1 MSDLQ
6 ETIDIRKRKKE
17 LYISL
22 LKKGLNNLSPTEK
35 QILYCLSIDDD
46 IQLMLINGFAF
57 NEAIKK

>member
-22 LKKGLNNLSPTEK
+22 LKKGLNNLSDTEK
-35 QILYCLSIDDD
+35 QILHHLAMDED
-46 IQLMLINGFAF
+46 IQLMLTNGYVFG
-57 NEAIKK
+57 

>member
-22 LKKGLNNLSPTEK
+22 LKKGLNNLSGTEK
-35 QILYCLSIDDD
+35 QILHQLVIDDD
-46 IQLMLINGFAF
+46 IQLLLRNGHAF
-57 NEAIKK
+57 LE

>member
-22 LKKGLNNLSPTEK
+22 LKKGLNNLSDTEK
-35 QILYCLSIDDD
+35 QILQYLSVDED

-57 NEAIKK
+57 N